1 MTIIE
6 LETRIRE
13 LRDESIVAAVS
24 GDMPEAQR
32 LHNFAS
38 ELQALLSEATHR
50 DVVFSE
56 K

>member
-1 MTIIE
+1 MTVIE

-13 LRDESIVAAVS
+13 LRNEAIVAAVS
-24 GDMPEAQR
+24 GDMTEAQR
-32 LHNFAS
+32 LHNLAA